1 MIIGFV
7 CYDLGNE
14 YPGQQ
19 ICEKMSSQFNCFYL
33 HFEDERR
40 GYIKIKTGGKIIA
53 ASVIILINETVKRK
67 HVKDRH
73 LDIPAEANRD
83 NHINFTAL
91 EEGEVDPRDIS
102 GGEFSRDNS
111 TEKGKE
117 QQLNIVAG
125 NVRYKVKITPF
136 ISKDNQRYHI
146 SITYY

>member
-1 MIIGFV
+1 
-7 CYDLGNE
+7 
-14 YPGQQ
+14 
-19 ICEKMSSQFNCFYL
+19 
-33 HFEDERR
+33 
-40 GYIKIKTGGKIIA
+40 
-53 ASVIILINETVKRK
+53 VKRK

-146 SITYY
+146 SINDGPTTVFSWDDKSKMIKPLDEGTEMTEALQKAISGQIIANPG